1 MSVIEFFLKPKFSIL
16 TKSPIYRASRVLSVK
31 DRRKI
36 SLVIVIQVCLGLF
49 DLAGVAVF
57 GVMGS
62 LAVSGVQSQSPN
74 SRVGQVLDVIGIANL
89 PFQKQAAILAILATC
104 FLMARTLLTVVV
116 TKRTMLF
123 LSRRG
128 AAISSD
134 LVARLLSKS
143 LLFIQER
150 TTQQTLFA
158 LTQGVSTLTIGV
170 LATVVT
176 MISDTSLLILLT
188 AGLFVVDPAIA
199 ISTLVVF
206 GSIILFMYKTLHN
219 KAKTLGFAES
229 TLHIK
234 SNEKVLEVLNSYRE
248 SVVRNRRNY
257 YSEQIGMLRFDLSK
271 TQSQLSFMPYI
282 GKYVLETSVVLG
294 SLLIAAIQ
302 FALHDAVTAV
312 ATLSIFLVAGTRISP
327 AALRLQQALIQIK
340 SSLGGSEPTLD
351 LIDALRDT
359 LPATSL
365 NQELDLVHEQFV
377 PRIQIEDIS
386 FTYPNSDR
394 QALSEVNLDI
404 QSGSVVALVGPSGG
418 GKTTLVDVILGI
430 IEPNSG
436 KVLISNLPPIDA
448 IQISPGAISYVP
460 QDVSI
465 IDGTVRENIAM
476 GFPVKVATDELVQNA
491 IELAGLR
498 EFVATLP
505 NGLDTY
511 VGEKGARISGGQR
524 QRLGI
529 ARALFTNP
537 KLLVLDEAT
546 SALDGETESRITESI
561 LSLKGKVTVLMVAHR
576 LSTVRNAD
584 QVVYMSD
591 GSVEAVGT
599 FESVRL
605 SVPDFEKQAQL
616 MGL

>member
-1 MSVIEFFLKPKFSIL
+1 MPKFSSL
-16 TKSPIYRASRVLSVK
+16 RNSTIYRASRVLSVK

-36 SLVIVIQVCLGLF
+36 SLVIVVQVCLGLF

-57 GVMGS
+57 GLMGS

-74 SRVGQVLDVIGIANL
+74 SQVGHVLNVIGIANL

-104 FLMARTLLTVVV
+104 FLLARTFLTVIV

-170 LATVVT
+170 IATVVT
-176 MISDTSLLILLT
+176 MISDTSLLILLSV
-188 AGLFVVDPAIA
+188 GLFVVDPAIA
-199 ISTLVVF
+199 ISTLIVF
-206 GSIILFMYKTLHN
+206 GLIILFMYRNMHN
-219 KAKTLGFAES
+219 KAKSLGFAES
-229 TLHIK
+229 TLQIK

-248 SVVRNRRNY
+248 SVVRNRRKY
-257 YSEQIGMLRFDLSK
+257 YSEQIGMLRFDLAK
-271 TQSQLSFMPYI
+271 TQAQLSFMPYI

-340 SSLGGSEPTLD
+340 SSLGGSESTLD
-351 LIDALRDT
+351 LINALRGAMPMSSMD
-359 LPATSL
+359 
-365 NQELDLVHEQFV
+365 QGFELIHEQFV
-377 PRIQIEDIS
+377 PEIQIKEIS
-386 FTYPNSDR
+386 FKYPNSDR
-394 QALSEVNLDI
+394 QALTEVSLEI
-404 QSGSVVALVGPSGG
+404 QSGNIVALVGPSGG

-430 IEPNSG
+430 IEPNTG
-436 KVLISNLPPIDA
+436 TVLISSLPPIEA

-460 QDVSI
+460 QDVSV

-476 GFPVKVATDELVQNA
+476 GFPIEIAKDELVWNA
-491 IELAGLR
+491 IDLAGLGD
-498 EFVATLP
+498 FVANLP

-511 VGEKGARISGGQR
+511 VGEKGSRISGGQR

-546 SALDGETESRITESI
+546 SALDGETESRITDSI

-576 LSTVRNAD
+576 LSTIRNAD
-584 QVVYMSD
+584 QVVYLSE
-591 GSVEAVGT
+591 GSVRAVGT

-605 SVPDFEKQAQL
+605 AVPDFEKQAQL

>member
-1 MSVIEFFLKPKFSIL
+1 MIEISPKPKFPFL
-16 TKSPIYRASRVLSVK
+16 TRSPIYRAFRVLSVK

-36 SLVIVIQVCLGLF
+36 SLVIIVQVCLGLF

-74 SRVGQVLDVIGIANL
+74 GRVGQVLDAIGIANL

-104 FLMARTLLTVVV
+104 FLMARTFLTVVV

-150 TTQQTLFA
+150 TTQKTLFA

-176 MISDTSLLILLT
+176 MISDLSLLFLLT

-219 KAKTLGFAES
+219 KAKTLGYTES
-229 TLHIK
+229 ALHIK

-257 YSEQIGMLRFDLSK
+257 YSEQIGMLRFDLAK
-271 TQSQLSFMPYI
+271 TQAQLSFMPYI

-351 LIDALRDT
+351 LIDALRGT
-359 LPATSL
+359 MPTTSTS
-365 NQELDLVHEQFV
+365 QELDLLHEGFV
-377 PRIQIEDIS
+377 PRIQIEDIV

-394 QALSEVNLDI
+394 RALSEVNLDI

-436 KVLISNLPPIDA
+436 KVLISDLPPIDA
-448 IQISPGAISYVP
+448 IQISPGAIAYVP

-465 IDGTVRENIAM
+465 IDGTIRENVAM
-476 GFPVKVATDELVQNA
+476 GFPVDIATDVLVQNA

-498 EFVATLP
+498 DFVASLP
-505 NGLDTY
+505 KGLDTY
-511 VGEKGARISGGQR
+511 VGEKGTRISGGQR

-546 SALDGETESRITESI
+546 SALDGETESRITDSI